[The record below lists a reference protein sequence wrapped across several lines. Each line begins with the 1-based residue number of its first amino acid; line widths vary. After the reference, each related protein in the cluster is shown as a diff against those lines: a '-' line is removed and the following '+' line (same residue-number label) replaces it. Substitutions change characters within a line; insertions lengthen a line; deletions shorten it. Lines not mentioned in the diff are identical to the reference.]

1 MYSNTKK
8 NSNNNQLLCK
18 PLDGATGRWK
28 RLADDPKPDLL
39 SAFLKGVILPVG
51 FLIELIETAKKINK
65 QF

>member
-51 FLIELIETAKKINK
+51 FLVELIETAKKH
-65 QF
+65 Q